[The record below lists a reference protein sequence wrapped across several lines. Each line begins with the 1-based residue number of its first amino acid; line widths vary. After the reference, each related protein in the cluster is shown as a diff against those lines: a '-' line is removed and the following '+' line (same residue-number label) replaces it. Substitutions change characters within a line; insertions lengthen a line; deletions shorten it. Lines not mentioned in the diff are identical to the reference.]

1 MRLFSYLLKHPNG
14 QKIMN
19 VVLGVLSC
27 AMIYFSFNYSF
38 VSGIEGPQTSMFHQ
52 IDDIKSIVFSITPA
66 ARVYYLGFFISDFLW
81 PLSLLLVIGLYF
93 KSYLIK
99 IGKPNTNKIFLIWF
113 IIGMFA
119 YVLDVCEN
127 IQYLSS
133 NCCLNII
140 VPLKMVFY
148 GLSFI
153 VPLIVA
159 YVNSTSDFLSD
170 FIKFI
175 RSAYI
180 SLLIIFLIALLMAFI
195 PQGVTIMI
203 HLLESPFN
211 FVVSIFLINFLS
223 VLVSHYPV
231 YIGFAINKNFTEK
244 YDLGMS
250 KQNFLGL
257 GIIIYFTKKYH
268 ESKVVG
274 INSSFKKFNR
284 YLGVIL
290 LCIWSCAL
298 IIAAES
304 YINFGI
310 ELLSIFFLLF
320 ALSVFYYNHRST
332 IKEKISDRRDALDL
346 SNEEE
351 FKSTLDDIVS
361 FCKSYKL
368 LLIVFAVLLLVSTYN
383 VYAFG
388 WSRQTLSSAI
398 LLSVVN
404 IVFYIEFRLSRS
416 FFKYLAINTTNKTV
430 FAEPTKDCLMSR
442 DIPEPKPFD
451 LAYFIK
457 RKDHSLA
464 MSHRALKWLSRFSD
478 NQFYI
483 KTFRAAGIVTFLYL
497 FASNVFIGSVAS
509 WASAINV
516 ILSFLI
522 IAYSVVVILLKHWI
536 FYRYEFASNDRP
548 LNELTSLKKY
558 AIYYS
563 KYLPISLVL
572 FVAILSISRSYLN
585 RIHEFNLIPQG
596 PELCFDDYV
605 SEHHLQKDSTDHY
618 LSIAS
623 DGGGLKANLWNL
635 LVLNENPRIVN
646 QAFLMSGVSGGSMGI
661 ANYLNLLKVPQSER
675 SLIID
680 QIGNANILAIDASGL
695 LLRDYIMSYT
705 TLRNKDRSYYGM
717 RHYAENLGLK
727 EQDYDNKP
735 YRSHWLDIYNH
746 RQSKLPMLNI
756 NASSTTYKQGYALS
770 VCHSDELM
778 PASIDMVGFPAQDT
792 TISYYNAVSTS
803 NRFPFASPA
812 AKILGKGYFV
822 DGGYFENSG
831 ILAAENIFNMLKKEL
846 IKEDSSLY
854 LKHKIINIRNGKS
867 DWVKAFMKH
876 HRFDS
881 DSLRLQIRETQ
892 EIGAMINTLVNL
904 DKKPMALRE
913 RREISDPESIEY
925 IYMPHLI
932 QLSDIE
938 VAIGGDIKVSYKLMK
953 AIKDNNMQIS
963 KVLAA
968 YPEYQL
974 EEWGIVMPPLAR
986 LLSNPGVKYEFA
998 MAKAGVF
1005 TPALLEA
1012 FSK

>member
-1 MRLFSYLLKHPNG
+1 MLFFSYLLKHPNG
-14 QKIMN
+14 QKILN

-27 AMIYFSFNYSF
+27 AMIFFSFNYSF
-38 VSGIEGPQTSMFHQ
+38 ISGIEGPQTSMFNQ
-52 IDDIKSIVFSITPA
+52 IDTIKSIVFSITPSA
-66 ARVYYLGFFISDFLW
+66 KFYYQGFFITDFLW
-81 PLSLLLVIGLYF
+81 PLSLLAVIGLYF
-93 KSYLIK
+93 KSHLDK
-99 IGKPNTNKIFLIWF
+99 IGIPNTNRVFLIWF
-113 IIGMFA
+113 LIGMTA
-119 YVLDVCEN
+119 YGLDVCEN
-127 IQYLSS
+127 IQYLNT

-140 VPLKMVFY
+140 VPLKKAFY
-148 GLSFI
+148 AMSLV

-159 YVNSTSDFLSD
+159 YVNSESDFLSD

-180 SLLIIFLIALLMAFI
+180 SLIIIALIALLMAFI

-211 FVVSIFLINFLS
+211 FIASIFLINFLS

-231 YIGFAINKNFTEK
+231 YVGFAINKNFTEK

-250 KQNFLGL
+250 KHNFLGL

-274 INSSFKKFNR
+274 INSSFKKYNR

-304 YINFGI
+304 YVNFGI
-310 ELLSIFFLLF
+310 ELLSIFFLLL
-320 ALSVFYYNHRST
+320 ALSFFYYNHRSA
-332 IKEKISDRRDALDL
+332 IKEKISARRDSLEL

-351 FKSTLDDIVS
+351 FKSTLDDIIS
-361 FCKSYKL
+361 FCKTYKF
-368 LLIVFAVLLLVSTYN
+368 LLIVFIVLLLVSTYN
-383 VYAFG
+383 VFAFG

-398 LLSVVN
+398 LLSLVN
-404 IVFYIEFRLSRS
+404 IAFYIEFRLARS
-416 FFKYLAINTTNKTV
+416 FCKYLAVHPSNRSV
-430 FAEPTKDCLMSR
+430 FAQPTKDCLMSR

-451 LAYFIK
+451 LAYFIE
-457 RKDHSLA
+457 RKDHALA
-464 MSHRALKWLSRFSD
+464 MSHTAFKWLSRFSD

-483 KTFRAAGIVTFLYL
+483 KSFRAAGIITFVYL
-497 FASNVFIGSVAS
+497 FTANLLIDSVAS

-536 FYRYEFASNDRP
+536 FYRYEFVSQDRP
-548 LNELTSLKKY
+548 LNELASLKKY

-572 FVAILSISRSYLN
+572 LVAILSISRSYLN
-585 RIHEFNLIPQG
+585 RVHELNLIPQG

-605 SEHHLQKDSTDHY
+605 SAHKLHKDSSNQY
-618 LSIAS
+618 MSIAS

-635 LVLNENPRIVN
+635 LVLNENPQLID
-646 QAFLMSGVSGGSMGI
+646 QSFLMSGVSGGSMGI
-661 ANYLNLLKVPQSER
+661 ANYLNLLQFPTKER
-675 SLIID
+675 DSIID

-705 TLRNKDRSYYGM
+705 RVVNKDRSFYGM
-717 RHYAENLGLK
+717 WQYAKSLGMDK
-727 EQDYDNKP
+727 QDFINKP
-735 YRSHWLDIYNH
+735 YRSQWLDIYNQRH
-746 RQSKLPMLNI
+746 TKLPMLNI

-770 VCHSDELM
+770 VCHSDETI

-803 NRFPFASPA
+803 NRFPLASPA

-831 ILAAENIFNMLKKEL
+831 ILAAENIFHMLKKEL
-846 IKEDSSLY
+846 LKQDSTT
-854 LKHKIINIRNGKS
+854 KAEHKVLNIRNGKS

-876 HRFDS
+876 HRFDP

-913 RREISDPESIEY
+913 RREINDPESIDY
-925 IYMPHLI
+925 IFMPHLI
-932 QLSDIE
+932 HLSDIE
-938 VAIGGDIKVSYKLMK
+938 SAIGGNIKVSHKLME
-953 AIKDNNMQIS
+953 AIHENNMQIK
-963 KVLAA
+963 KVLRV
-968 YPEYQL
+968 YQDYNL
-974 EEWGIVMPPLAR
+974 DDWGIVMPPLAR

-998 MAKAGVF
+998 MANAGVF
-1005 TPALLEA
+1005 TPALLEDY
-1012 FSK
+1012 